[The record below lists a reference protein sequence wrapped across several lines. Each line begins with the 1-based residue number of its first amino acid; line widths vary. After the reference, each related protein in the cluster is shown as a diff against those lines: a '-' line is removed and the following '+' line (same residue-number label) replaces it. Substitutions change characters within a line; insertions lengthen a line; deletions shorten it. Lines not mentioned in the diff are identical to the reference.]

1 MEPALIIND
10 VIVVAILAASFL
22 AWAYFRNRRAR

>member
-10 VIVVAILAASFL
+10 VIIIAILAASFL
-22 AWAYFRNRRAR
+22 VWGYFQNRRAR